1 MIIDLNS
8 TKFKLK
14 EKNKTLYFCS
24 KNCYEKYTG
33 REETQLTLKIKGMHC
48 ASCVTKIENNIKKI
62 KGIKKANVNLLTEK
76 AQIVY
81 NSNLVNKTQIL
92 KSVKDTGY
100 EPIEHQ
106 ISTQNSKQEEITLKI
121 HGMMSQHCI
130 NIVETTLK
138 NLYGIIEAKAN
149 LTTEKAEIKYDTS
162 KITLKEIVDA
172 INNAG
177 YEAEKTETKDI
188 EKEERQKEIKIL
200 KTKFFI
206 SLILSMPLVYMVMG
220 SFVGLPSIELPIK
233 FLALIQL
240 VLATPV
246 VIVGHQFFSRGFR
259 ALIINRIPNS
269 DSLIALG
276 VGAAYIYSLTLNIA
290 IFFGSNKYSIHDLYY
305 ETAAF
310 LITFILLGRLLE
322 AIAKGKTSEA
332 IKKLIGLQPKTARV
346 IRNGKEQEIRID
358 EVNVGDIIIVKPGQ
372 KIPVDGII
380 IEGHSYIDESMV
392 TGESIPVEKKKGSA
406 IIGATI
412 NKTGSFKFK
421 ATKVGKDTFLAQI
434 IKLVEEAQSSK
445 APIQEMADKIA
456 SYFVP
461 IVLTLAI
468 ISAITWY
475 LIGAGSIFSLTILIA
490 VLVIACPC
498 AIGLAA
504 PTAIMV
510 GTGKGAE
517 QGILIKSAEALQ
529 KTYEIDIIIF
539 DKTGTLTKGKPEVTD
554 IIPLNNYT
562 ENDILMYASIAEK
575 QSEHPLAEAII
586 KKAQSK
592 KIKIEKTTKFNSITG
607 KGVEAVYK
615 NKKILVGSKNLI
627 KVPENISYKINK
639 LESQAKTTIIVSY
652 NNKTI
657 GIIGIA
663 DTLKE
668 HSKEAIE
675 ELHKLGKKT
684 IMITGDNKKTAEA
697 IAKQVG
703 IDYVLAEVLPEDKAE
718 EIKKLQK
725 QNRKVAMVGDGINDA
740 PALAQADVGIAIG
753 SGTDIAIESADIV
766 LVKEDL
772 RDVSKAIKLSNY
784 TIKKIKQNFFWAFG
798 YNTLG
803 IPLAAGILYPFTGW
817 LLSPVIA
824 GAAMAFSSV
833 SVVSNSL
840 LMKMYKK

>member
-539 DKTGTLTKGKPEVTD
+539 DKTGTLTKGEPVVTD
-554 IIPLNNYT
+554 IKSDDPKNLIKFAA
-562 ENDILMYASIAEK
+562 IVEK
-575 QSEHPLAEAII
+575 GSEHPLADAVL
-586 KKAQSK
+586 KKAEEM
-592 KIKIEKTTKFNSITG
+592 KIKIPDADKFEAIPG
-607 KGVEAVYK
+607 HGIKGVYGK
-615 NKKILVGSKNLI
+615 NKIEIGNRKMMEKSKVDIKHLEKEMEMLEQEGKTVMVVAVNKQLI
-627 KVPENISYKINK
+627 GLI
-639 LESQAKTTIIVSY
+639 A
-652 NNKTI
+652 
-657 GIIGIA
+657 IA

-668 HSKEAIE
+668 TSKETVEQLSSLGIE
-675 ELHKLGKKT
+675 T
-684 IMITGDNKKTAEA
+684 IMLTGDNEKTAMV
-697 IAKQVG
+697 IAKNIG
-703 IDYVLAEVLPEDKAE
+703 IKNVIANVLPGEKAKV
-718 EIKKLQK
+718 IKKLQSK
-725 QNRKVAMVGDGINDA
+725 GKIVAMVGDGINDA
-740 PALAQADVGIAIG
+740 PALAQANIGIAIG
-753 SGTDIAIESADIV
+753 SGSDVAKETGGII
-766 LVKEDL
+766 LVKDNL
-772 RDVSKAIKLSNY
+772 LDVVAGIKLSKA
-784 TIKKIKQNFFWAFG
+784 TMKKIKQNLFWAFA
-798 YNTLG
+798 YNAAA
-803 IPLAAGILYPFTGW
+803 IPIAAFG
-817 LLSPVIA
+817 LLNPIIA
-824 GAAMAFSSV
+824 AAAMALSSLT
-833 SVVSNSL
+833 VVGNSAL
-840 LMKMYKK
+840 LKRYKIKDE